1 MLEFL
6 IKLMQMCSIDCDVM
20 VQPWETYEK
29 HIRNTWILRPIY
41 SSYSCQVSEPGCNI
55 PTTIT
60 TVYFSEAKANNHHN
74 HRSSIPPFLHSAIP
88 PFLHSSVPPFLPTC
102 DVGRLQRALSLGYPR
117 SSVQQHS
124 AYSQDVSEKS
134 PANTLLIFSTKMDS
148 APLHLSN
155 CGSLTACNILS
166 WPTGRQKNTPAFFMI
181 QYTALKGR

>member
-1 MLEFL
+1 MT
-6 IKLMQMCSIDCDVM
+6 IYQGNT
-20 VQPWETYEK
+20 PETYEK
-29 HIRNTWILRPIY
+29 HLRNTWILRPIY

-74 HRSSIPPFLHSAIP
+74 HRSSIPPFLHSSIP
-88 PFLHSSVPPFLPTC
+88 PFL
-102 DVGRLQRALSLGYPR
+102 R
-117 SSVQQHS
+117 SSPPVMLEDFKELRLWDIQEVLCNNKVTVIESSKVGHQGGDRVHS
-124 AYSQDVSEKS
+124 AYSQGVSEKS
-134 PANTLLIFSTKMDS
+134 HQLTRCSFSLQKMDS